1 MSAGEQLTLVGQSKA
16 ARPERLAELVQLES
30 ATIASEHQL
39 ADAMPTVIEVELA
52 DFQRINFEFDQ
63 FERLPV
69 RKAIERDSTEVLRQC
84 LCSLIGGH
92 ALGQQAARQ
101 DLVNLSEVLQEL
113 ILPEVVA
120 ILLLAPDWLVV
131 QTTVGPQSFIDYSK
145 KSRIVDFGWAIVG
158 LGSIMEPDMWANM
171 EWRCQAVT
179 RFRAS
184 VGAPRAR
191 LTARGLKAQI
201 ETDFRGS
208 HSQS

>member
-1 MSAGEQLTLVGQSKA
+1 MSAGGQLTLVGQSKA

-92 ALGQQAARQ
+92 ALGQHAARQ

-145 KSRIVDFGWAIVG
+145 KS
-158 LGSIMEPDMWANM
+158 
-171 EWRCQAVT
+171 
-179 RFRAS
+179 
-184 VGAPRAR
+184 
-191 LTARGLKAQI
+191 TAQKNK
-201 ETDFRGS
+201 
-208 HSQS
+208 

>member
-39 ADAMPTVIEVELA
+39 ADSMPTAIEVELA

-84 LCSLIGGH
+84 LCSLVRGH

-113 ILPEVVA
+113 ILPGVVA

-145 KSRIVDFGWAIVG
+145 KS
-158 LGSIMEPDMWANM
+158 
-171 EWRCQAVT
+171 
-179 RFRAS
+179 
-184 VGAPRAR
+184 
-191 LTARGLKAQI
+191 TAQKNK
-201 ETDFRGS
+201 
-208 HSQS
+208 